1 MLPLM
6 SLARRRDLVALAAAL
21 LLHGALLVFVTQA
34 ETRRFFPDTPA
45 RTVELTL
52 IEAAPPPERAP
63 PPPEPA
69 PRDERD
75 APPPRPREAPLPS
88 APSAETP
95 PPVPEVVPSAPPPT
109 PPPAPAP
116 ALPPDSGSL
125 VRLPQKERGVARV
138 FGTGDGPLPSVAT
151 LEGSLE
157 LKADGPL
164 SDRAR
169 ATRNVQR
176 MIAADMADD
185 VVVAGLADDYFRNL
199 KTHVETSWRPAMKE
213 LNDGGESVTQV
224 GMMKSL
230 VEDRVAW
237 DEAWRAYLDVA
248 KQYAN
253 GQQPALEPAR
263 RERLRELIRSR
274 KGAFRFHAISE
285 VELTQGP
292 DGRILTLEI
301 PLPSGHPGIDEG
313 VKDAFVTALKG
324 MTDPPPARVHK
335 EAPFSSKWRMRA
347 TWTMV
352 PPTALLTGAGF
363 DITPKGFEIDV
374 PFDIQ
379 LKTHVLLLKTSVSPT
394 ISSGEAAD

>member
-1 MLPLM
+1 MLAPM
-6 SLARRRDLVALAAAL
+6 SPRRRDLVALLAAL
-21 LLHGALLVFVTQA
+21 SLHGALLVYVTAA
-34 ETRRFFPDTPA
+34 EVRRYFPDSPE
-45 RTVELTL
+45 RVVELTL
-52 IEAAPPPERAP
+52 VEPAPPPAETAP
-63 PPPEPA
+63 EVPA
-69 PRDERD
+69 PVDDR
-75 APPPRPREAPLPS
+75 ATPPPRPREAPEPS
-88 APSAETP
+88 APDIPAPPAEEP
-95 PPVPEVVPSAPPPT
+95 PAPSAPVEG

-116 ALPPDSGSL
+116 ALPADSGSL
-125 VRLPQKERGVARV
+125 VRLPAKDGGIASV

-151 LEGSLE
+151 LEGSLD
-157 LKADGPL
+157 LKAEGPV

-169 ATRNVQR
+169 ARRNVQR

-185 VVVAGLADDYFRNL
+185 IVIAGLADDYFRTL
-199 KTHVETSWRPAMKE
+199 KGHVETSWRPAMKE
-213 LNDGGESVTQV
+213 LNDGGESVTQI

-237 DEAWRAYLDVA
+237 DEAWRAYLDLA

-253 GQQPALEPAR
+253 GQKPSLEPAR
-263 RERLRELIRSR
+263 RERIRELMRSR

-292 DGRILTLEI
+292 DGRILTLEM
-301 PLPSGHPGIDEG
+301 PLPSGHPGIDDG
-313 VKDAFVTALKG
+313 VKDAFVQAIRA
-324 MTDPPPARVHK
+324 MTDAPPTRVHK

-374 PFDIQ
+374 PFDIN
-379 LKTHVLLLKTSVSPT
+379 LKTHVLLMRTSVTPAV
-394 ISSGEAAD
+394 AAGDASED